1 MNEIQE
7 LKKAETMQISALL
20 TSDRKKCERV
30 RGQKADVAK
39 KMQIK
44 STICLE
50 DTAVSREI

>member
-1 MNEIQE
+1 
-7 LKKAETMQISALL
+7 MQISALL